1 MINKK
6 RLINLTRRL
15 LKIRSENPPG
25 EEYKIA
31 MAVKNELQSLG
42 LRVKAYSFQKN
53 RPNVI
58 GVLKAKSPKFSLLLS
73 PHLDTVPA
81 GSGWKYNL
89 YQAKIINGK
98 IYGRGATDCKGNLA
112 CGLEAIRS
120 IVEDEIKL
128 NYDIIFAATV
138 DEETGSKYGL
148 IPLLK
153 RKILKPTFA
162 LILDS
167 SDFDIVIAQKGL
179 IHFKVKIFGRKA
191 HGAYPHLGINAIEI
205 AAKIITKLKNYRFK
219 YRRHPLLRPP
229 TINIGTIIGGD
240 KVNIVADSCEFGV
253 DLRFLPGMKPND
265 ILRQIKNAISG
276 YTHRFKL
283 EIDNIQSPYQIK
295 KDNPLVKT
303 LSKAIKKIKR
313 KAKLKGSEGAT
324 VITFF
329 QAKGIPAIA
338 TGFGATGM
346 SHATD
351 EYVKIDDLYKGAK
364 ALEEF
369 LKGFNNVSI

>member
-6 RLINLTRRL
+6 RLTNLTRKL

-31 MAVKNELQSLG
+31 MAVKEELQSLG
-42 LRVKAYSFQKN
+42 LRIKTYSFQKN
-53 RPNVI
+53 RPNII
-58 GVLKAKSPKFSLLLS
+58 GISKAKSPKFSLLLS

-81 GSGWKYNL
+81 GNGWKYNP
-89 YQAKIINGK
+89 YQAKIVNGK

-120 IVEDEIKL
+120 IVEERVKL

-138 DEETGSKYGL
+138 DEETSSRWGL

-162 LILDS
+162 LILDAS
-167 SDFDIVIAQKGL
+167 SFDIVIAQKGL
-179 IHFKVKIFGRKA
+179 IHFKVKIFGKKA
-191 HGAYPHLGINAIEI
+191 HGAYPNLGINAIEI
-205 AAKIITKLKNYRFK
+205 AAKIITELKNYRFRYK
-219 YRRHPLLRPP
+219 RHPLLKPP

-240 KVNIVADSCEFGV
+240 KVNIVADSCEFSV
-253 DLRFLPGMKPND
+253 DLRFLPGSKPND
-265 ILRQIKNAISG
+265 ILRQIKKVISR
-276 YTHRFKL
+276 YTKKFKL
-283 EIDNIQSPYQIK
+283 EIESIQSPYEIK
-295 KDNPLVKT
+295 RANPLVKI
-303 LSKAIKKIKR
+303 LSTATKKIKR

-329 QAKGIPAIA
+329 QDLNIPAIA
-338 TGFGATGM
+338 TGFGAKGM

-351 EYVKIDDLYKGAK
+351 EYAKIDDLFKGAK
-364 ALEEF
+364 VLEEF
-369 LKGFNNVSI
+369 LKDFNDVCI